1 MQKTLNKPIVR
12 DPEKTARVKKVAQ
25 ITGVSP
31 RTVYR
36 VIDGDVTTQK
46 REEILSTYM
55 ELQEG
60 ENEVFENLLIKAV
73 QKAVPF

>member
-12 DPEKTARVKKVAQ
+12 DPEKTSRVRKVAQ
-25 ITGVSP
+25 ITGVST

-46 REEILSTYM
+46 REEILTTYM

-60 ENEVFENLLIKAV
+60 ENQVYENLLIKAV
-73 QKAVPF
+73 QKEVPL